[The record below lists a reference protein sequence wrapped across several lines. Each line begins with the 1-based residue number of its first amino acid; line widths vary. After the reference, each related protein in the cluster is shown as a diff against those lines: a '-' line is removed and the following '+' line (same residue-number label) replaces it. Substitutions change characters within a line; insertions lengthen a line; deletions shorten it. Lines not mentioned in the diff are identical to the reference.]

1 MRTSRKFG
9 LRRIRIDELVNN
21 RNRPEERKKSQM
33 VVGLEELDLTDEL
46 LAHVRI
52 ELWILF
58 VNQFEEKVAV
68 ADSVIPYFPNISV
81 VPVYGRRSYG
91 TPLYP

>member
-1 MRTSRKFG
+1 
-9 LRRIRIDELVNN
+9 
-21 RNRPEERKKSQM
+21 M

-46 LAHVRI
+46 LANVRI
-52 ELWILF
+52 ELRIVF